1 MNLATILGARPQF
14 IKAATLSN
22 ILKHE
27 KHFNEIII
35 HTGQHFDQNMS
46 DVFFKEMNIP
56 TPNFNLG
63 ISKKSYGNMINQMT
77 KLISPMLRKE
87 KIDGVIVY
95 GDTNST
101 LAGSLAAKQLK
112 IPIFHVESGLRS
124 YNRSM
129 PEENNRI
136 ITDHI
141 SSLLF
146 CPTELAIRNL
156 KKENIKNGVF
166 LSGDIMYDSFL
177 KFKPRSNSNL
187 ESRKYILAT
196 IHRRENISSPEKLST
211 IFKHLKKIDTKIKVI
226 FALHPHTKEKLRKF
240 NINSNITFIEPLSYT
255 ETLRMLSN
263 CELVITDSGG
273 LQKESFFSK
282 KKCITVRNETEWT
295 ELLDTGTNVL
305 CEPKNLYNTFEDS
318 IKEVFEFSKKLYG
331 EGNAGEL
338 IVNSIKNFFN

>member
-14 IKAATLSN
+14 IKAATLSD

-56 TPNFNLG
+56 TPSFNLG
-63 ISKKSYGNMINQMT
+63 ISKKNYGNMINQMT
-77 KLISPMLRKE
+77 KLITPMLRKE

-124 YNRSM
+124 HNRSM

-146 CPTELAIRNL
+146 CPTELAMRNL
-156 KKENIKNGVF
+156 KKENIINGVI

-187 ESRKYILAT
+187 ESGKYILAT
-196 IHRRENISSPEKLST
+196 IHRRENISSPEKLSM
-211 IFKHLKKIDTKIKVI
+211 IFKK
-226 FALHPHTKEKLRKF
+226 
-240 NINSNITFIEPLSYT
+240 
-255 ETLRMLSN
+255 
-263 CELVITDSGG
+263 
-273 LQKESFFSK
+273 SK
-282 KKCITVRNETEWT
+282 KN
-295 ELLDTGTNVL
+295 
-305 CEPKNLYNTFEDS
+305 
-318 IKEVFEFSKKLYG
+318 
-331 EGNAGEL
+331 
-338 IVNSIKNFFN
+338 